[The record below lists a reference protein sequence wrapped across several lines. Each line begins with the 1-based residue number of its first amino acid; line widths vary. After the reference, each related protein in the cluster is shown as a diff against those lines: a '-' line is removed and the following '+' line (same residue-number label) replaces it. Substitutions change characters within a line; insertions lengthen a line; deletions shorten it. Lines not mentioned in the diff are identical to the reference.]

1 MKFSTALFA
10 SFLCFVS
17 VEAFGANLAA
27 LQYDIGNGVDSLV
40 RSDVEKAVVDAV
52 SGSSKWTLVDVNTT
66 RGKLNP
72 IVRDCFTNDCL
83 AKAGEQAGAEAGL
96 RLKFSGEAQI
106 YDWTVET
113 FDLRTGA
120 LLESRKGAC
129 ELCGRSEV
137 VRTFKASM
145 TSILNDTNLGAV
157 AKKEPAKE
165 PVKKP
170 AEPLKPADKPLEPA
184 KTRPTEQDVQLV
196 TIQIT
201 VEPPDARIMFR
212 DAEIG
217 RGRAVAEV
225 GPGDH
230 EFTFE
235 ADGYRIVKELVVVE
249 GTATAN
255 QSLRVHLPKKDAAA
269 VAVEV
274 ASRGPVDKL
283 GDDRELY
290 GWIGVGSGTGL
301 LLLSL
306 YLNSIDGDPTCDG
319 PSEQCAELYDTD
331 GLSFVTTLTG
341 TALVTAGAGLLV
353 WELLA
358 GDDNTESTGPKVA
371 PTVTPDGGA
380 GVSLFGRF

>member
-10 SFLCFVS
+10 TLLCVVS
-17 VEAFGANLAA
+17 AEAWAANLAA
-27 LQYDIGNGVDSLV
+27 LQYDIGNGVDPLV
-40 RSDVEKAVVDAV
+40 RADVEKAITEAV
-52 SGSSKWTLVDVNTT
+52 SGASKWTLVDLNTT
-66 RGKLNP
+66 RSKLNP

-83 AKAGEQAGAEAGL
+83 VKAGEQAGAEAGL

-145 TSILNDTNLGAV
+145 TSVLNDTSLGAV
-157 AKKEPAKE
+157 AKKEPVKD

-170 AEPLKPADKPLEPA
+170 TEPVKPDRPLEPA
-184 KTRPTEQDVQLV
+184 KTGSTAQDVQLV
-196 TIQIT
+196 KIQIT
-201 VEPPDARIMFR
+201 TEPPDTRIMFR

-235 ADGYRIVKELVVVE
+235 AEGYRIVKELVVVE
-249 GTATAN
+249 GTATTN

-274 ASRGPVDKL
+274 KSRGPVDKL

-306 YLNSIDGDPTCDG
+306 YLNAIDGDPTCDG
-319 PSEQCAELYDTD
+319 ASEECADLYDTD
-331 GLSFVTTLTG
+331 GMSFVTTMTG

-358 GDDNTESTGPKVA
+358 GEDGTDEKETPKVV
-371 PTVTPDGGA
+371 PTVTPEGGA